1 VRIVGRDGAPGR
13 RINRLNARD
22 ARVVRELEER
32 IMEKKNSQWATLA
45 GVLSVLAAPTLPLSG
60 RDAARAAP
68 SVDAS
73 QGFAPEDVL
82 VGEWWTDNNEGR
94 IRFSKDP
101 DGTLR
106 GTTTCCVP
114 KVSSADH
121 PAHDLHNPNPKQRG
135 RSTVGIVLIW
145 KLAYEDGEYTGG
157 YVYNPRDG
165 KTYRFAA
172 KVIDRDTVKIRGYMG
187 IPLFGQSQIW
197 KRVGVE
203 R

>member
-1 VRIVGRDGAPGR
+1 M
-13 RINRLNARD
+13 
-22 ARVVRELEER
+22 ER
-32 IMEKKNSQWATLA
+32 KNSQWATLA
-45 GVLSVLAAPTLPLSG
+45 GVLSVLAVPTLLLSG
-60 RDAARAAP
+60 RDPARAAP

-73 QGFAPEDVL
+73 KGLAPEDAL

-121 PAHDLHNPNPKQRG
+121 PAYDTHNPNPKLRG

-145 KLAYEDGEYTGG
+145 KLAYEEGEYSGG
-157 YVYNPRDG
+157 FVYNPRDG